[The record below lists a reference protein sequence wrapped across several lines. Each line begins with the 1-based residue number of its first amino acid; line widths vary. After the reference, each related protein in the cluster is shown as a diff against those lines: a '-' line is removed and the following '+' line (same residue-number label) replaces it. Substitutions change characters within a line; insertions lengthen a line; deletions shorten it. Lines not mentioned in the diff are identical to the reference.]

1 MSISNVD
8 SFIRNHETARFQKLK
23 TWSHD
28 KAHGFLSSKGLSF
41 TILHHLLG
49 VVFYGVDFCLLGIYI
64 IAAMEVVCTETAG
77 NKSLVYSETKAA
89 LQPLTGRANL
99 QGHEMCRF
107 EQAHV
112 EFPSCWDLNATVVE
126 SKIEKE
132 LSNAYQTNAIQMPNN
147 LYEITSA
154 KYQMLNNCETHDLS
168 NEESLKH
175 ENTKEQNE
183 SVTVPERHIDPC
195 IRKHEFQNGILLQ
208 TSSKF
213 KV

>member
-1 MSISNVD
+1 
-8 SFIRNHETARFQKLK
+8 
-23 TWSHD
+23 
-28 KAHGFLSSKGLSF
+28 
-41 TILHHLLG
+41 
-49 VVFYGVDFCLLGIYI
+49 
-64 IAAMEVVCTETAG
+64 
-77 NKSLVYSETKAA
+77 
-89 LQPLTGRANL
+89 
-99 QGHEMCRF
+99 
-107 EQAHV
+107 
-112 EFPSCWDLNATVVE
+112 
-126 SKIEKE
+126 
-132 LSNAYQTNAIQMPNN
+132 MPNN